1 YSAFENR
8 PTEIAFA
15 QNSIENLRINESD
28 AMTDDE
34 IIDTVDRLI
43 DCFDTDDLEEKRLL
57 ITMLISRI
65 DFENDDILIHWNF

>member
-1 YSAFENR
+1 
-8 PTEIAFA
+8 
-15 QNSIENLRINESD
+15 
-28 AMTDDE
+28 MTDDE

-65 DFENDDILIHWNF
+65 DFENDEILIHWNF